1 MFATGSFLYSEEL
14 IEEMIEMLQDT
25 AVLKWM
31 LFYCVIMFLICFVSC
46 FFIARSA
53 KLPKTYTLF
62 GFLGMSGVMIV
73 ICRSIAKSKG
83 LSPYFMWL
91 GLLEIYGVFLLMI
104 ISYFSVKKKTSQDS
118 TYQSEWE
125 KQYEAGKKE
134 REEQKRG
141 YNLNGEYHEY
151 DRGTICL
158 NCGAAVGPGEKIC
171 PRCKNQV
178 R

>member
-14 IEEMIEMLQDT
+14 MEEMMELLKDT

-31 LFYCVIMFLICFVSC
+31 LFYYVIMLFVCLVFC

-62 GFLGMSGVMIV
+62 GILGVSGIMIV

-91 GLLEIYGVFLLMI
+91 GLLNFYGIIILFLVSVFHPA
-104 ISYFSVKKKTSQDS
+104 KKMPKDS
-118 TYQSEWE
+118 AYQSEWE
-125 KQYEAGKKE
+125 RQYEAGKKE
-134 REEQKRG
+134 REEQTRG

-151 DRGTICL
+151 DKGTICL
-158 NCGAAVGPGEKIC
+158 NCGAAVGPGERIC

-178 R
+178 K